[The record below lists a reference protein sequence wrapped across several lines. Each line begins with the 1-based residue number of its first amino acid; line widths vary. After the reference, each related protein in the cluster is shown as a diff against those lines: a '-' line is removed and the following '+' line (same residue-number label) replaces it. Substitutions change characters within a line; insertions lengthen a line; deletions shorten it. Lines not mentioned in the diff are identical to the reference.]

1 MFVACSTLC
10 FARHSL
16 ENALKLIAELEFTK
30 FEVAVHEQGPHL
42 RPSEVAADVARAA
55 NRLPLDQLASA
66 SFLDHAI
73 DHPHAPGVEIRVHLR
88 ERRFAAANRQQRV
101 ANRIQR

>member
-30 FEVAVHEQGPHL
+30 FEAAISSFGRTCLVGGSPGWNVSETGESSVR
-42 RPSEVAADVARAA
+42 RPEERSARTATSSWVSFGFLKIA
-55 NRLPLDQLASA
+55 GCQPLGTMAL
-66 SFLDHAI
+66 
-73 DHPHAPGVEIRVHLR
+73 
-88 ERRFAAANRQQRV
+88 
-101 ANRIQR
+101 